1 MAIEA
6 KYEFFAPIW
15 RVMRDENMTPTEVR
29 TQVQHVA
36 LSVKQG
42 TQVNKGFRH
51 EAGLIC
57 GLTITAG

>member
-15 RVMRDENMTPTEVR
+15 RVMRDENMTPAEVR

-42 TQVNKGFRH
+42 TQVS
-51 EAGLIC
+51 
-57 GLTITAG
+57 LTNVLPR